1 METDPQ
7 VPGAPDVTLDEVTAD
22 PDDGVIVAAF
32 TRDRLTVGRC
42 AVRFGVTR
50 AQVRQVIEAAIVRA
64 FRDQGQQPVA
74 IARQMHMRADTIRWI
89 LASHDVPL
97 RSRSADVD
105 VKAVVAARTRDG
117 LTIQQAAGKFGISAA
132 TVRRIMQQHR
142 PAPHPADLI
151 PAREAAALL
160 GITPKQLRT
169 AAETRGIEAQ
179 NTPGG
184 NRLYRRGQIT
194 AVAARIRGDAEGGTS
209 QP

>member
-1 METDPQ
+1 MI
-7 VPGAPDVTLDEVTAD
+7 AD
-22 PDDGVIVAAF
+22 PDAGAIVAAF

-42 AVRFGVTR
+42 AVTFGVTR

-64 FRDQGQQPVA
+64 FCDQGHQPVA
-74 IARQMHMRADTIRWI
+74 IARQMHMRVDTIRWI

-117 LTIQQAAGKFGISAA
+117 LTNQQAAGKFGISAA

-151 PAREAAALL
+151 RVKEAAALL
-160 GITPKQLRT
+160 GITRKQLRT
-169 AAETRGIEAQ
+169 AAEMRELEIHH
-179 NTPGG
+179 TPGG

-194 AVAARIRGDAEGGTS
+194 AVAARIQADAAGGTQQS
-209 QP
+209 